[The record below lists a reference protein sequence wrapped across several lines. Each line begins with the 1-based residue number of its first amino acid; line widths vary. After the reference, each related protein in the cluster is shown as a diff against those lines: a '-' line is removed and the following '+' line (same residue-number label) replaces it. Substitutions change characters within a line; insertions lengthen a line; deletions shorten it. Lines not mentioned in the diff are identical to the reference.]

1 MKLLE
6 VFIPGYFFS
15 PGLDQSLADAIV
27 QDTITIV
34 ALGSDTGCEGY
45 QSTAKHFSVNFQN
58 RLLSIIS
65 YFFFQ
70 NKNMRYD
77 TIKSHI
83 QRFYCEL
90 STEMS

>member
-1 MKLLE
+1 MAAPFEASGSLYAW
-6 VFIPGYFFS
+6 IFFS

-34 ALGSDTGCEGY
+34 ALGRDTGCEGF

-65 YFFFQ
+65 YIFILFF
-70 NKNMRYD
+70 
-77 TIKSHI
+77 S
-83 QRFYCEL
+83 E
-90 STEMS
+90 